1 MFGALASSV
10 DLSTK
15 DVLAPIGA
23 VCGGV
28 IAAFVAW
35 FNARQTPSD
44 RLQALLTI
52 YKDWPDNVPGQKHMA
67 GLIRGLL
74 GEMWHRYPHIRAEDS
89 AIDRVATRHL
99 YIDMSACGV
108 SLLAFVGSVVS
119 VCVMWPIDSPNDGVL
134 IILSSLVGGFAFVVA
149 ITSAIRIVRHRLLRF
164 D

>member
-52 YKDWPDNVPGQKHMA
+52 YKDWPDNVPGQKCPFR
-67 GLIRGLL
+67 LK
-74 GEMWHRYPHIRAEDS
+74 
-89 AIDRVATRHL
+89 VAR
-99 YIDMSACGV
+99 DCPAC
-108 SLLAFVGSVVS
+108 L
-119 VCVMWPIDSPNDGVL
+119 
-134 IILSSLVGGFAFVVA
+134 GFAK
-149 ITSAIRIVRHRLLRF
+149 
-164 D
+164 